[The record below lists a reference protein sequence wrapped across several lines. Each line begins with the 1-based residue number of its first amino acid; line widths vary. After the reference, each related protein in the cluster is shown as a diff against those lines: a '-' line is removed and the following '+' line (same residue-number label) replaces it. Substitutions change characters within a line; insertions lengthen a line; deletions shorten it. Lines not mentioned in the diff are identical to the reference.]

1 MPSAGKHST
10 YYRETYVLKK
20 AQAKARRRKATIA
33 VVALLIVVAA
43 VAIGF
48 FAYNKIVNEKLSFS
62 GSNAAEAL
70 TKATDN
76 DAVYTLVKVDA
87 GKDKSV
93 AASYDTKENRELY
106 FVMRTDTTNES
117 VSFLVF
123 PTNLSVKLSDKK
135 THPLWQ
141 ATNLGGDAELIST
154 INDFCD
160 IKINHII
167 ETDGEALGKLVENVG
182 GINVTLSS
190 ELNDPY
196 AGSLT
201 LHAGETTLDART
213 TCTLLRTRSVLGS
226 YDTISKNVSAFTSA
240 LMTKMTSAGG
250 FDLANVIEQFANSA
264 TSDMKVQDFTNFASK
279 LSGKNVAVY
288 DSTIPGSSSKSTDT
302 DEAIFVARDSE
313 TTTVLDNFR
322 GGDNAREAQAKIAEF
337 DRSQVHVEVRNGA
350 QITGAASACKSFL
363 EGKGY
368 VVDGAGNTDDGTTYE
383 ETLVVYLDDQYENAA
398 NAIVKEV
405 GCGRVVNGGDYY
417 TSSSNVIV
425 IIGLDWSATS

>member
-1 MPSAGKHST
+1 MPTQGKHST
-10 YYRETYVLKK
+10 FYRESYVIKQ
-20 AQAKARRRKATIA
+20 AQAKARKRKATIV
-33 VVALLIVVAA
+33 VVAMLIVAVA

-48 FAYNKIVNEKLSFS
+48 FAYNKIVNDKLSFS
-62 GSNAAEAL
+62 GSNAADAL
-70 TKATDN
+70 TNATEN

-106 FVMRTDTTNES
+106 FVMRTDTSNES

-141 ATNLGGDAELIST
+141 ATNLGGDAELITT

-167 ETDGEALGKLVENVG
+167 ETDGEALGQLVENVG
-182 GINVTLSS
+182 GINITLSS

-201 LHAGETTLDART
+201 LHAGEVTLDARS
-213 TCTLLRTRSVLGS
+213 TCTLLRTRNVLGS

-264 TSDMKVQDFTNFASK
+264 TSDMKVQDFTNFANK
-279 LSGKNVAVY
+279 LSGKTVTVY
-288 DSTIPGSSSKSTDT
+288 DSTIPGSSSKSSDT
-302 DEAIFVARDSE
+302 DETIFVARDSE
-313 TTTVLDNFR
+313 TATVLENFK
-322 GGDNAREAQAKIAEF
+322 GGDDAREAQAKVTEF

-368 VVDGAGNTDDGTTYE
+368 VVDGTGNTDDGTTYE
-383 ETLVVYLDDQYENAA
+383 ETLIVYLDDEYENAA

-405 GCGRVVNGGDYY
+405 GCGRAVNGGDYY